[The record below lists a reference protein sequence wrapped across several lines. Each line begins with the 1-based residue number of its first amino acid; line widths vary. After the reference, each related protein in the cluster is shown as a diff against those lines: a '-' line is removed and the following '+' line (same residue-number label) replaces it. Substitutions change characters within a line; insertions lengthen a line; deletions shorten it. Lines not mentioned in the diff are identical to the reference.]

1 MVIDMLTDN
10 DLTKIDG
17 LIEKRLKPIKNEV
30 ASLSQVMDEKMERR
44 LSTFGKEVDEKMERR
59 LSTFGKEVDEK
70 MERRLSTFGREVD
83 EKMEKRLKPIK
94 DDVAHIRKDIKTM
107 VGFFDREY
115 LDLRKRVERIEGYL
129 KLSVS

>member
-1 MVIDMLTDN
+1 MLTDN

-44 LSTFGKEVDEKMERR
+44 LSTFGK
-59 LSTFGKEVDEK
+59 
-70 MERRLSTFGREVD
+70 EVD

>member
-1 MVIDMLTDN
+1 MLTNN

-30 ASLSQVMDEKMERR
+30 ASLGQMMDEKMEKR
-44 LSTFGKEVDEKMERR
+44 LTVFGK
-59 LSTFGKEVDEK
+59 
-70 MERRLSTFGREVD
+70 EVD

>member
-1 MVIDMLTDN
+1 MLTDN

-30 ASLSQVMDEKMERR
+30 ASLGQMMDEKMERR

-59 LSTFGKEVDEK
+59 LSTFGK
-70 MERRLSTFGREVD
+70 EVD

>member
-1 MVIDMLTDN
+1 MVIGMLTDS

-30 ASLSQVMDEKMERR
+30 ASLGQMM
-44 LSTFGKEVDEKMERR
+44 
-59 LSTFGKEVDEK
+59 
-70 MERRLSTFGREVD
+70 D

>member
-1 MVIDMLTDN
+1 MVVDMLTDN

-30 ASLSQVMDEKMERR
+30 ASLGQMM
-44 LSTFGKEVDEKMERR
+44 
-59 LSTFGKEVDEK
+59 
-70 MERRLSTFGREVD
+70 D

>member
-1 MVIDMLTDN
+1 MLTDS

-30 ASLSQVMDEKMERR
+30 ASLGQMMDEKMERR
-44 LSTFGKEVDEKMERR
+44 LPTFGK
-59 LSTFGKEVDEK
+59 
-70 MERRLSTFGREVD
+70 EVD